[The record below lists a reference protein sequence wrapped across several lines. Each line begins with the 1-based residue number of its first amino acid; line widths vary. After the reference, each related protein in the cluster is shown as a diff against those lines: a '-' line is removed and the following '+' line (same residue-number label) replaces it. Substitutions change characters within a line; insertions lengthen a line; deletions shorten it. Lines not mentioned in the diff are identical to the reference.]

1 MNPLDISLLGREIW
15 PQEINKSHPKSEQKR
30 CLKKT
35 EHHSSQ
41 LTTCSLWVMMDK
53 DFSRWDEIKI
63 YMHCFLSQLV
73 GRSSSFNSISAAS
86 DGHPESWLSNG
97 AVSWQKPKRAVGT
110 SGLSRHS
117 RGWTMTS
124 GQPPNCSQTRAG
136 LIYNTP
142 TSISRALFFFL
153 RESDFHCFIQLL
165 SSAIFY
171 SSYRSLG
178 IWPWDSSSVSFTAL
192 SLLTFIKTSAFIW
205 R

>member
-1 MNPLDISLLGREIW
+1 MNPLATSLQGREIW

-30 CLKKT
+30 CLKKPH
-35 EHHSSQ
+35 HHSSP

-86 DGHPESWLSNG
+86 DGHPESRLSHG
-97 AVSWQKPKRAVGT
+97 AVSWQGASAAGT
-110 SGLSRHS
+110 SGA
-117 RGWTMTS
+117 
-124 GQPPNCSQTRAG
+124 AG
-136 LIYNTP
+136 LSDGCWPPSKLLQAAGAPLHPQHCSSPPPP
-142 TSISRALFFFL
+142 TFFFFL
-153 RESDFHCFIQLL
+153 RESDFHCSIQLL
-165 SSAIFY
+165 FSAIFY

-178 IWPWDSSSVSFTAL
+178 IWPWDSSSVSFTVL
-192 SLLTFIKTSAFIW
+192 SLLTFIKTSVLIW

>member
-1 MNPLDISLLGREIW
+1 MNPPDTSLWGREIW

-86 DGHPESWLSNG
+86 DGHPESRLSNG
-97 AVSWQKPKRAVGT
+97 AVSWQKPGRAVGT
-110 SGLSRHS
+110 SGRSRRS
-117 RGWTMTS
+117 RGWTMAP
-124 GQPPNCSQTRAG
+124 GQQPKLAAVQGSAPRPPAHSTALLG
-136 LIYNTP
+136 
-142 TSISRALFFFL
+142 LFFFSFY
-153 RESDFHCFIQLL
+153 ENQIFIASFNCSPLP
-165 SSAIFY
+165 F
-171 SSYRSLG
+171 
-178 IWPWDSSSVSFTAL
+178 FTAL
-192 SLLTFIKTSAFIW
+192 IVPLEYGLETAHPCPSLCYLF
-205 R
+205 

>member
-1 MNPLDISLLGREIW
+1 MNPPDTSLRGREIW

-86 DGHPESWLSNG
+86 DGHPESRLSNG
-97 AVSWQKPKRAVGT
+97 AVSWQKPGRAVGT
-110 SGLSRHS
+110 SGRSRRS
-117 RGWTMTS
+117 RGWTMAP
-124 GQPPNCSQTRAG
+124 GQQPKLAAVQGSAPRPPAHSTALLG
-136 LIYNTP
+136 
-142 TSISRALFFFL
+142 LFFFFSFY
-153 RESDFHCFIQLL
+153 ENQIFIASFNCSPLP
-165 SSAIFY
+165 F
-171 SSYRSLG
+171 
-178 IWPWDSSSVSFTAL
+178 FTAL
-192 SLLTFIKTSAFIW
+192 IVPLEYGLETAHPCPSLCYLF
-205 R
+205 

>member
-1 MNPLDISLLGREIW
+1 MNPPDTSLRGREIW

-86 DGHPESWLSNG
+86 DGHPESRLSNG
-97 AVSWQKPKRAVGT
+97 AVSWQKPGRAVGT
-110 SGLSRHS
+110 SGRSRRS
-117 RGWTMTS
+117 RGWTMAP
-124 GQPPNCSQTRAG
+124 GQQPKLAAVQGSAPRPPAHITALLG
-136 LIYNTP
+136 
-142 TSISRALFFFL
+142 LFFFPFTRIRFSL
-153 RESDFHCFIQLL
+153 LHSIALLCHFLQLL
-165 SSAIFY
+165 SFPWNMALRQLIRVLRCVISSNFY
-171 SSYRSLG
+171 
-178 IWPWDSSSVSFTAL
+178 
-192 SLLTFIKTSAFIW
+192 
-205 R
+205 

>member
-1 MNPLDISLLGREIW
+1 MFE
-15 PQEINKSHPKSEQKR
+15 
-30 CLKKT
+30 KT

-110 SGLSRHS
+110 SGRSRHS
-117 RGWTMTS
+117 RGWTMTP
-124 GQPPNCSQTRAG
+124 GQRPNCCRRWRVSSTT
-136 LIYNTP
+136 TP
-142 TSISRALFFFL
+142 TSSSPLSPPSPFFFSFL

-178 IWPWDSSSVSFTAL
+178 IWPWDSSSVSFTVL
-192 SLLTFIKTSAFIW
+192 SLLTFIKTSALIW